1 MRRLLMVG
9 CLLLTCLGCGGG
21 GGGAAGPHNQAAA
34 KAAHELA
41 ASFRPELSTRYQ
53 DVRCASIRG
62 IPNMD
67 FVCALELIG
76 LQRGP
81 DEFAVT
87 TARISDGT
95 LIGSGGLAQVAAT
108 CMEAVR
114 CWANEAIA
122 ACGPEC
128 AGRVPRVGT
137 AGPALPR
144 RATPLTPANCIKGWN
159 IHGQFTAAETAD
171 TRPALLA
178 SQEVTK
184 PVYTPYLAA
193 ASIGFVAARAQ
204 VTAVPAGCA
213 VVFDLG
219 GGRAYRIFTTAGAD
233 PWVWTWQ
240 GDPELTDAPPRWNA
254 CQRADGT
261 LASSGCD
268 SIGPK
273 PRDVI
278 DELSRDHLSA
288 VARVG
293 GTPYWLGAPF
303 AGAWPSAQ
311 AQGDVLIV
319 EYRVTAGGQPLT
331 LRVYRSSAGAV
342 PAATITGTVIVRA
355 HPQSGAVLVTAVP
368 ASAAPAVLRRSILT
382 QLRPF
387 QQTNPAA
394 PQQPGDVTSSPT
406 SIDTSQ
412 PRRPF
417 WFGATLFGMRATV
430 ISSSP
435 AGVGLV
441 RYGAADAPHRFYVVT
456 YKPVLKNCG
465 SLGCVT
471 PPPLPK
477 ALMVYGQAQ
486 DTWIHDDWLTVILVR
501 KRITGTDPFAS
512 LATRAPTLARS

>member
-9 CLLLTCLGCGGG
+9 CLLLTCLGCGA
-21 GGGAAGPHNQAAA
+21 GGATGPHNQAAA
-34 KAAHELA
+34 KAAQELA

-62 IPNMD
+62 IPHMD

-87 TARISDGT
+87 TARISNGT
-95 LIGSGGLAQVAAT
+95 LTGSGGLAQVAAT

-122 ACGPEC
+122 VCGPEC
-128 AGRVPRVGT
+128 PGRVPRVGT
-137 AGPALPR
+137 ASPALPR

-159 IHGQFTAAETAD
+159 IHGRFTKAETAD
-171 TRPALLA
+171 TRPTMLA

-184 PVYTPYLAA
+184 PIYTPYLAA
-193 ASIGFVAARAQ
+193 ASIGFIAARAQ
-204 VTAVPAGCA
+204 VTAVPDGCA

-240 GDPELTDAPPRWNA
+240 GDPDLTDAPPRWNA

-268 SIGPK
+268 SSGAK

-278 DELSRDHLSA
+278 DELGRGHLSA

-293 GTPYWLGAPF
+293 GFPYWLGAPF
-303 AGAWPSAQ
+303 AGAWPTAQ

-319 EYRVTAGGQPLT
+319 EYQVTAAGQPLT
-331 LRVYRSSAGAV
+331 LRVYQSSAGV
-342 PAATITGTVIVRA
+342 IPAATITGTVIVRA
-355 HPQSGAVLVTAVP
+355 HPQSGAVLVTADP
-368 ASAAPAVLRRSILT
+368 ASAASAALHRSILT

-406 SIDTSQ
+406 TIDTSQ

-417 WFGATLFGMRATV
+417 WFGATQFGMRATV
-430 ISSSP
+430 IGSSP

-441 RYGAADAPHRFYVVT
+441 RYGAADAPNRFYVVT
-456 YKPVLKNCG
+456 YKPVTKNCG
-465 SLGCVT
+465 SLGCVS

-477 ALMVYGQAQ
+477 ALGVYGQVQ

-501 KRITGTDPFAS
+501 KRVAGTDPFAS
-512 LATRAPTLARS
+512 LTTRVPTLARS